1 MEKEDKSKKREPRNK
16 LMRRYRLTIH
26 NENKLDNILG
36 FYVSPLWVIV
46 SLFISFL
53 LVAGTVYLVFAFT
66 PVAEYLPGHVSDRTR
81 ERLVNYALTID
92 SLKDEVDKHKRYTS
106 NIRNILEG
114 NIVYGDTAATPD
126 SLPNYDSYPIA
137 TTQVEQQFADNYEE
151 RERYSLTS
159 QATSVGALQGI
170 NFYRPTRG
178 VVIEWFDPKKG
189 HYGIDIAESPDENV
203 VAIWDG
209 TVIMSDYTAND
220 GYTLIIQHNEELV
233 TVYRNCHSLLKK
245 VGDKVVAGE
254 AIATLSNAITDE
266 EPTSSHKP
274 FLHLELWHRG
284 SPLDPNIYIPF

>member
-1 MEKEDKSKKREPRNK
+1 MEKEYKKTKKEPRNK

-36 FYVSPLWVIV
+36 FYVSPFWVIV
-46 SLFISFL
+46 SLFISSL
-53 LVAGTVYLVFAFT
+53 LVIGTIYLIFAFT
-66 PVAEYLPGHVSDRTR
+66 PVAEYLPGHISDRTR
-81 ERLVNYALTID
+81 ERLVNFALTID
-92 SLKDEVDKHKRYTS
+92 SLKEEVDKHKRYTS
-106 NIRNILEG
+106 NIKNILEG
-114 NIVYGDTAATPD
+114 NIIYGDTTALPD
-126 SLPNYDSYPIA
+126 SLPNYNNSPIE
-137 TTQVEQQFADNYEE
+137 TTPLEQQFADNFEE
-151 RERYSLTS
+151 REKYSLTS

-178 VVIEWFDPKKG
+178 VVTKGFDPKNG
-189 HYGIDIAESPDENV
+189 HYGVDIVESPDENV

-233 TVYRNCHSLLKK
+233 TVYRSCHSLIKS

-254 AIATLSNAITDE
+254 AIATLNNSVSDNEVTANN
-266 EPTSSHKP
+266 KP

-284 SPLDPNIYIPF
+284 RPLDPVKYIAF

>member
-1 MEKEDKSKKREPRNK
+1 MEKEEKSKKKEPRNK

-36 FYVSPLWVIV
+36 FYVSPIWVII
-46 SLFISFL
+46 SLFVSFL
-53 LVAGTVYLVFAFT
+53 LVIGTIYLVFAFT

-92 SLKDEVDKHKRYTS
+92 SLKNEVDKHKRYTS
-106 NIRNILEG
+106 NIKNILEG
-114 NIVYGDTAATPD
+114 NIEYGDTTALPD
-126 SLPNYDSYPIA
+126 SLPNYDGYPIE
-137 TTQVEQQFADNYEE
+137 TTPLEQQFADNFEE

-159 QATSVGALQGI
+159 QATNVGALQGI
-170 NFYRPTRG
+170 GFYRPTRG
-178 VVIEWFDPKKG
+178 VVVKAFDPKNG
-189 HYGIDIAESPDENV
+189 HYGIDLAESPDENV

-233 TVYRNCHSLLKK
+233 TVYRNCHSLLRN

-254 AIATLSNAITDE
+254 AIATLSNDVTDE
-266 EPTSSHKP
+266 GQTNRKQP
-274 FLHLELWHRG
+274 FLHLELWHRS